1 MVDPGIHSIIS
12 ILIICC
18 ALYLLVYLGRHFLE
32 KTIVYNWATIVS
44 NTSFEIYLFHQF
56 IINALLVVAM
66 QMKYNLYTVPVLSL
80 ILNVLVFP
88 VLILLK
94 NSTVYWIK
102 TTICQNR

>member
-12 ILIICC
+12 ILVICC
-18 ALYLLVYLGRHFLE
+18 ALYLLVYLGCHFLE
-32 KTIVYNWATIVS
+32 KTRVYKWATIVS

-80 ILNVLVFP
+80 ILNVLVLPF
-88 VLILLK
+88 LILLK